1 MKPIIIIAIA
11 FVLLIPTTAF
21 ATEGY
26 VSSTDT
32 NIKITY
38 HNDLL
43 ISWDYFYEGRLVTET
58 YPYLIGTVQNI
69 SEKQI
74 DNIIIKISEF
84 GDTEIEDSVP
94 LNVSSLRPN
103 EISYFAKLLER
114 QTSCYQLFV
123 NNYDNDASQMYKS
136 DEPTQIFDDYDIES
150 FEIEDDRILITV
162 RNNGGGSTQMGVL
175 LVAYDGE
182 EIVDFSVDV
191 ADKRTSSN
199 KKYDFE
205 FRQRYADNFDRLSYS
220 LITIDDKLSY
230 DIIATSWDLGDI
242 DFSDTSVGTKYA
254 KFYSTSVVHQSQH
267 YSEIPFGNTDYR
279 VGSCEN
285 GEPISIESET
295 DDPQIPEWV
304 KNNARWWGNDEIDD
318 STFVS
323 GIQFLIKEKILKIS
337 SSNVKS
343 SSDEIPSWVKNN
355 AIWWAE
361 DAISETD
368 FISGIEYLVNNGIIR
383 VD

>member
-1 MKPIIIIAIA
+1 MA
-11 FVLLIPTTAF
+11 FVLLIPTTVF

-26 VSSTDT
+26 VSSTDD

-38 HNDLL
+38 HKDLS
-43 ISWDYFYEGRLVTET
+43 ISWDYFYEGRLMTET

-84 GDTEIEDSVP
+84 GATEIEDSVP

-150 FEIEDDRILITV
+150 FEIEEDRILITV
-162 RNNGGGSTQMGVL
+162 RNNGEGSTQMGVL
-175 LVAYDGE
+175 VVAYDGE

-191 ADKRTSSN
+191 ADKRTGSN

-220 LITIDDKLSY
+220 LITINDKLSY
-230 DIIATSWDLGDI
+230 DIIVTSWDLKDI
-242 DFSDTSVGTKYA
+242 DFSNTSAGTKYA

-279 VGSCEN
+279 VGTCEN
-285 GEPISIESET
+285 GSTISEDESKT
-295 DDPQIPEWV
+295 PQIPEWV
-304 KNNARWWGNDEIDD
+304 KNNAKWWADGQLDD
-318 STFVS
+318 RTFTQ
-323 GIQFLIKEKILKIS
+323 GIGHLIKEKIITIS
-337 SSNVKS
+337 DIPKQSSGVTEEKVP
-343 SSDEIPSWVKNN
+343 EWIKNN
-355 AIWWAE
+355 AKWWA
-361 DAISETD
+361 DGMISEDD
-368 FISGIEYLVNNGIIR
+368 FITGIKYLVENGIVR
-383 VD
+383 PQ